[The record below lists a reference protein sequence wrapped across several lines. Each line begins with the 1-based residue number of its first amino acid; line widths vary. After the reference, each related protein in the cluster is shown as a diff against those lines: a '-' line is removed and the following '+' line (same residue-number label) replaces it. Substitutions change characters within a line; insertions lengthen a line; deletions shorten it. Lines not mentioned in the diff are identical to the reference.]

1 MTMVTPTPKSSSNGN
16 TQAQATTLGVVL
28 RMIGPSNNPIEKTLL
43 IASAYGISHV
53 IHSTFE
59 TKHVPIYCM
68 LFAGFLSNILGFRM
82 SLFRVAGTLGSNEL
96 KTTSFQKWSRVQ
108 LNNAEWA
115 PIIMILQ
122 LAIHVLSGGS
132 PTKNGATACLFANM
146 GTIFYCLGNLVF
158 FGDVV
163 DDNPGVGHRLPPFRF
178 AGASIR
184 YLAVFLMVYEC
195 TILVA

>member
-16 TQAQATTLGVVL
+16 TQAQATTLGVVW

-146 GTIFYCLGNLVF
+146 GTIFYCMGNLVF